1 MRQCIRAA
9 VSLLLFFVLCG
20 LGFGQVTLTAST
32 SISTPSALTAGSF
45 VRVTL
50 APGPNTLALDVSG
63 AYTGQ
68 LVVCLS
74 YAGSSGPLRTLPGA
88 LISDCINAGSTGI
101 PANGQG
107 AWSTRVSGPGYAYVA
122 ATSLT
127 GAGPSVF
134 LSGGAGGGSLSASDA
149 TPNTSLATVA
159 TNTGLLPVNPNPLSL
174 CFFDKGGSGCTI
186 AMEYCDATGTTIPLV
201 DSNGALWPSTI
212 LTLSAGATLGSSYGL
227 LHQYPTDG
235 TTTGSYYIS
244 ALPSN
249 VAYVNW
255 TVLTGTAN
263 VYTLTANTG
272 GTIDG
277 SAGTGGTGYVIGH
290 GANGASP
297 IRCFVLD
304 SKSTGRVRS

>member
-9 VSLLLFFVLCG
+9 VCLLLFFVLCA

-149 TPNTSLATVA
+149 VTSTKLNGGLPGALASG
-159 TNTGLLPVNPNPLSL
+159 GL
-174 CFFDKGGSGCTI
+174 KT
-186 AMEYCDATGTTIPLV
+186 
-201 DSNGALWPSTI
+201 NGATI
-212 LTLSAGATLGSSYGL
+212 LASYSGGGEASNTVTSSAAALTLSGGSD
-227 LHQYPTDG
+227 P
-235 TTTGSYYIS
+235 
-244 ALPSN
+244 
-249 VAYVNW
+249 
-255 TVLTGTAN
+255 
-263 VYTLTANTG
+263 
-272 GTIDG
+272 
-277 SAGTGGTGYVIGH
+277 
-290 GANGASP
+290 ASP
-297 IRCFVLD
+297 IFVIVTNAGTVD
-304 SKSTGRVRS
+304 AWASPVSGGHTWIIPAGSTVYLPVGGTALYGLSSGANTTLYCIKAGY